1 MTQKTKVVAL
11 KCLWC
16 CQMVWMARYLL
27 ELSLM
32 DGQCVAFLP
41 VHLAG
46 AALCLARQ
54 VLQEPPTPEG
64 EAAWCLVSSLHIGRF
79 GVWKVYKWA
88 PSSPQRCKIWHL
100 SPLLFSESL
109 LLRIMSI
116 LASAAATAQTRDT
129 CATYLKYSSADTMHV
144 SRHPGLKNP
153 SSLLGTHT
161 WTSDLLSG

>member
-1 MTQKTKVVAL
+1 
-11 KCLWC
+11 
-16 CQMVWMARYLL
+16 MVWMARYLL

-79 GVWKVYKWA
+79 GV
-88 PSSPQRCKIWHL
+88 
-100 SPLLFSESL
+100 
-109 LLRIMSI
+109 
-116 LASAAATAQTRDT
+116 
-129 CATYLKYSSADTMHV
+129 
-144 SRHPGLKNP
+144 
-153 SSLLGTHT
+153 
-161 WTSDLLSG
+161 

>member
-1 MTQKTKVVAL
+1 MAGSRLERFGTVFTRF
-11 KCLWC
+11 
-16 CQMVWMARYLL
+16 QMVWMARYLL
-27 ELSLM
+27 ELSLV

-64 EAAWCLVSSLHIGRF
+64 EAAWCLVSSLHIG
-79 GVWKVYKWA
+79 
-88 PSSPQRCKIWHL
+88 
-100 SPLLFSESL
+100 SESV

-129 CATYLKYSSADTMHV
+129 CATYLKAV
-144 SRHPGLKNP
+144 LREIGLTDKLTPARAAKKVGEPYKNLQGA
-153 SSLLGTHT
+153 SETT
-161 WTSDLLSG
+161 IRVWD